1 VTATGTTTDRNG
13 NTFTHELI
21 WPAWRNSASTQREW
35 DAADSAGRIKV
46 ELAAGF
52 KEQLGGKVVFTTLS
66 TVVCFSF
73 FPAPICKS
81 LVPIPPK
88 KHITRLVVFF
98 NHHRIV
104 FFFFPFLI

>member
-1 VTATGTTTDRNG
+1 MTATGTTTDRNG

-21 WPAWRNSASTQREW
+21 WPDWRKSASSQREW

-52 KEQLGGKVVFTTLS
+52 KEQQGGKVVFTTLS

-73 FPAPICKS
+73 YPAPIGKS
-81 LVPIPPK
+81 LVLMSPK
-88 KHITRLVVFF
+88 KRIT
-98 NHHRIV
+98 
-104 FFFFPFLI
+104 

>member
-13 NTFTHELI
+13 NTFTHELM
-21 WPAWRNSASTQREW
+21 WPAWRKSASMQREW

-66 TVVCFSF
+66 TVVYFSF
-73 FPAPICKS
+73 YPAPIGKF
-81 LVPIPPK
+81 LVLMPLK
-88 KHITRLVVFF
+88 KLMT
-98 NHHRIV
+98 
-104 FFFFPFLI
+104 